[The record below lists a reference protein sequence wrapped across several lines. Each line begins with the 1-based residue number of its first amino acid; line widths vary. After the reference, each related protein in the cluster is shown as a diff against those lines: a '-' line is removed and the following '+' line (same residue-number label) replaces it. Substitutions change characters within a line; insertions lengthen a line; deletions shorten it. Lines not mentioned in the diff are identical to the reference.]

1 MLFTCI
7 QVHHTNILRVYGVT
21 FIDSIAFLVS
31 DHCPKGTLSDV
42 VQNEKYRI
50 DDNIKFSLA
59 MDIASGMTYLH
70 SQGFIHSHLT
80 SNSCYID
87 HRWNV
92 KVADWEHDKLKE
104 VSAQSGS
111 LSRLFFVD
119 PELLGREKKGPH
131 SAVKAN
137 DVFSFAMI
145 LVEIF
150 TREDPYSELSG
161 SMEPCQIIEVI
172 SIIEKAW
179 SPKEEQ
185 RPGFSSLRK
194 SLRDAKPSKKSIM
207 DSMMDVLEMYVGC
220 LEEKVAERTADLAM
234 ANTSLRNLLHQILP
248 PTVAEKL
255 SKGES
260 VEPECFSSVSIF
272 FSDIVGFTHL
282 SASSTP
288 LEVVTLLNDLYTA
301 FDAVVD
307 RHQVYKVETI
317 GDSYMVISGLPQR
330 NGIKHAGA
338 LCTMALDL
346 LEAVRRFRIRH
357 RPDEPLQMRAGIH
370 SGSVVAGVVG
380 LKMPRYCLFGD
391 TVNTASRMESTS
403 EPMRIQVSE
412 TTYALLA
419 KIGGFSVTERGSMDI
434 KVSPTR

>member
-111 LSRLFFVD
+111 LSRVSPMSLKLEVEDPNILARKLFFVD

-161 SMEPCQIIEVI
+161 SMEPCQIIEVLRG
-172 SIIEKAW
+172 SNPQLRPKIEDLKPMKV
-179 SPKEEQ
+179 SCFE
-185 RPGFSSLRK
+185 RVRK
-194 SLRDAKPSKKSIM
+194 
-207 DSMMDVLEMYVGC
+207 
-220 LEEKVAERTADLAM
+220 T
-234 ANTSLRNLLHQILP
+234 NL
-248 PTVAEKL
+248 
-255 SKGES
+255 
-260 VEPECFSSVSIF
+260 
-272 FSDIVGFTHL
+272 
-282 SASSTP
+282 
-288 LEVVTLLNDLYTA
+288 
-301 FDAVVD
+301 
-307 RHQVYKVETI
+307 
-317 GDSYMVISGLPQR
+317 
-330 NGIKHAGA
+330 
-338 LCTMALDL
+338 
-346 LEAVRRFRIRH
+346 
-357 RPDEPLQMRAGIH
+357 RPDTFRLY
-370 SGSVVAGVVG
+370 
-380 LKMPRYCLFGD
+380 L
-391 TVNTASRMESTS
+391 
-403 EPMRIQVSE
+403 
-412 TTYALLA
+412 
-419 KIGGFSVTERGSMDI
+419 
-434 KVSPTR
+434 